1 MGVITQGIQKM
12 PGTGTK
18 VDHSKRTRVFE
29 TRTATGREIF
39 ACQDRI
45 VSQIFILLISNEERY
60 LAMWMWLCEGKLK

>member
-39 ACQDRI
+39 AWQDRI
-45 VSQIFILLISNEERY
+45 FSQIFILLTSNGEK
-60 LAMWMWLCEGKLK
+60 KLSNVNVVV